1 MLKTTAKVMII
12 LKSEQSMAVFFAAD
26 NHKKAHK
33 KADTLVDV
41 RLQVWCVM

>member
-1 MLKTTAKVMII
+1 MII

-26 NHKKAHK
+26 NHKKA
-33 KADTLVDV
+33 DTLVDV